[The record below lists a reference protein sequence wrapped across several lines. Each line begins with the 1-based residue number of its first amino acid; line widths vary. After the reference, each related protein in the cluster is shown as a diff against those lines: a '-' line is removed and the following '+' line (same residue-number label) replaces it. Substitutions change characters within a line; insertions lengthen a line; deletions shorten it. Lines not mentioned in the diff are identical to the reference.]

1 MRLAAILAV
10 TLVAGAALADN
21 ASYLFDALQGGPY
34 RASPGTS

>member
-21 ASYLFDALQGGPY
+21 ASFLFDALRAAPI
-34 RASPGTS
+34 ASPGTS